1 MAPMAGISDHPYRL
15 LTRQFGAA
23 YSITEFVNAI
33 DVLSG
38 HPYLVTQRLAFS
50 DRERPIAI
58 QLFDDQPDRLVLA
71 AKVIASYH
79 PDIIDIN
86 MGCSVKKVSNRG
98 AGAGLLREPLKVAKI
113 FSDLSRTINVP
124 ITAKIRLGWDYPS
137 RNYLEIARIIE
148 ENGGQLI
155 AVHARTRKQGYGGKA
170 DWNAIAEIKS
180 RAGIPI
186 VGNGDVKSLNDIGR
200 MFAQTGCDAI
210 MIGRAAIG
218 NPWIFKQVEKQDL
231 ELNEI
236 VHIASQHL
244 SMMCTFYGEP
254 VAFQLF
260 RKHAGKYFNP
270 SLLTKEQ
277 RKSFYDIQSIDQFVH
292 TIKSTYSADQQT

>member
-1 MAPMAGISDHPYRL
+1 MAGISDHPYRL